1 MLRKKTMKKRK
12 GAVLIWALVALI
24 IVTMIATTVAML
36 TTNNL
41 RMASTQ
47 DESIRT
53 YYVARSGAE
62 IAYEGLLTIT
72 PSLITEFE
80 DDIDKVIEEDD
91 MDLGEGLADIKVSSY
106 MEDGMQRISIESIGK
121 MKDSN
126 FTKKVVLD
134 FAVDNLENI
143 RWKY

>member
-1 MLRKKTMKKRK
+1 MLRKKVMKKRK

-24 IVTMIATTVAML
+24 VVTMIATTVAML

-80 DDIDKVIEEDD
+80 YDIDKVIEEDD

>member
-1 MLRKKTMKKRK
+1 MLRKKVMKKRK

-24 IVTMIATTVAML
+24 VVTMIATTVAML

-80 DDIDKVIEEDD
+80 DDVNKVIVEDD

-106 MEDGMQRISIESIGK
+106 MEDGMQRISIESIGSV
-121 MKDSN
+121 KDSS